1 MAPNRGSSTNKSPKN
16 KSPKAKGKPST
27 FSSTSRVSK
36 SKSSSKAKIKRP
48 PPKEVKSKSRSA
60 PEQLKKTKTR
70 KYTEKELGLPTLN
83 MITPVGVQKPR
94 GKKKG
99 KTFIDDQESMMT
111 IFAIV
116 NAEKEGLIESKMM
129 KARQLEEIREAKK
142 KEAESRQQQKK
153 SKLEDIKEELRR
165 KKKRKSDHNATDRV
179 SSTAETNGASLK
191 SKGKRKKVSFIS

>member
-1 MAPNRGSSTNKSPKN
+1 MAPNRGPSAKSSKK

-27 FSSTSRVSK
+27 FTSASRV
-36 SKSSSKAKIKRP
+36 SKSSSKAKTKRP
-48 PPKEVKSKSRSA
+48 PAKEVKAKSRSA
-60 PEQLKKTKTR
+60 PEQLKKTKKR
-70 KYTEKELGLPTLN
+70 QYTEKELDLPTLN

-116 NAEKEGLIESKMM
+116 NAEKEGQIESKMM
-129 KARQLEEIREAKK
+129 KARQLEEIRESKR

-153 SKLEDIKEELRR
+153 SKLEDIKQELRR
-165 KKKRKSDHNATDRV
+165 KKKRKSEHDATDKV
-179 SSTAETNGASLK
+179 SNTAEINGASLK
-191 SKGKRKKVSFIS
+191 SKGKRKKVSFV